1 MRDLKFRLLK
11 ADEIECRVG
20 TEDKSA
26 NKAWCTL
33 LLYKDARVDMRML
46 DEVVGALNWQREHSI
61 RTNVINGVQT
71 MCNYCKVSI
80 YNDET
85 QQWVSKEDVGTE
97 SNTENAKGECSDAF
111 KRACFNWGIG
121 RELYSAPFVFINL
134 NPNDV
139 KNGRIKQ
146 TFSVKS
152 IGYDDNGNINS
163 LVIVD
168 KDGQVRYSLGG
179 NAQRPQQTADDQSK
193 RFVDGLIAMVQSCKT
208 YDELMNLRNQNPK
221 YANDQRFK
229 DALNARYTEI
239 KNAA

>member
-1 MRDLKFRLLK
+1 MKEIKFRLLK

-26 NKAWCTL
+26 NKSWCTL

-46 DEVVGALNWQREHSI
+46 DETVGALNWQREHSI
-61 RTNVINGVQT
+61 RQNIINGVQT

-80 YNDET
+80 FNDET
-85 QQWVSKEDVGTE
+85 SQWVSKEDIGTE

-121 RELYSAPFVFINL
+121 RELYSAPTIFINL
-134 NPNDV
+134 NQNDV

-152 IGYDDNGNINS
+152 IGYDDNGNINF

-168 KDGQVRYSLGG
+168 SQGNERYTKG
-179 NAQRPQQTADDQSK
+179 ARQQDVNYS
-193 RFVDGLIAMVQSCKT
+193 RMIDGLVAMAMACKT
-208 YDELMNLRNQNPK
+208 KDELVSLKNSNPA
-221 YANDQRFK
+221 YVQDPRFR
-229 DALNARYTEI
+229 DALNSRYSQI
-239 KNAA
+239 SSAA

>member
-1 MRDLKFRLLK
+1 MKDLKFRFLQ

-20 TEDKSA
+20 TLGKNAD
-26 NKAWCTL
+26 KAWCTL

-121 RELYSAPFVFINL
+121 RELYSAPFVYINL
-134 NPNDV
+134 AENDM

-146 TFSVKS
+146 SFSVKS

-168 KDGQVRYSLGG
+168 KDGKERYRLDGK
-179 NAQRPQQTADDQSK
+179 AQQPQQTDDQSK
-193 RFVDGLIAMVQSCKT
+193 SFVDGLIVMVQSCKT
-208 YDELMNLRNQNPK
+208 YDELRSLRDNNPK
-221 YANDQRFK
+221 YANDKRFK
-229 DALNARYTEI
+229 DALNARYAEI